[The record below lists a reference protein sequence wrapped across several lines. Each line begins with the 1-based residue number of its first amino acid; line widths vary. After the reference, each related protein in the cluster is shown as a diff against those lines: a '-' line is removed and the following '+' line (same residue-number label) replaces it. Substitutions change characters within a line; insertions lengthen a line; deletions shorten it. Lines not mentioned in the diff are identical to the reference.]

1 MSEIENGN
9 QEATAPAGNSVDD
22 ILATFDLEFGSE
34 SQTPP
39 QGTPP
44 SEGNPSET
52 QGDGNS
58 EPSSPASDTSSENS
72 DSTGAESPDSNG
84 STSSTATS
92 PVEPTSTTQEGA
104 AGQQQAGSNG
114 NPTSAPAPSDAEL
127 RTLMMQILQNQQ
139 NLQSQK
145 EPKGKPNKG
154 EPEEDEDTKVF
165 AERKPQDYTYNI
177 SPKLYAGLFGQDA
190 TEEERIACLQ
200 AFASGISMTVHNN
213 ILKSLGSWTKE
224 QFQAIPR
231 AVDYLVSRREKE
243 TSSRNTIRDDFFKTF
258 PELNKP
264 ELTPI
269 IRSTIQGVAQET
281 GAKVWNTQVKNLVGQ
296 RVKQLLTA
304 YAQSAGF
311 VPVQSKTSPALTPA
325 SSAPAKPTTL
335 PDPNSSEAILDVLN
349 SDF

>member
-34 SQTPP
+34 SQTSS
-39 QGTPP
+39 QDNSS
-44 SEGNPSET
+44 SEGTSET
-52 QGDGNS
+52 QGENS
-58 EPSSPASDTSSENS
+58 EPSSPASDTSSEGS
-72 DSTGAESPDSNG
+72 SSTGAESTDSNG

-104 AGQQQAGSNG
+104 AGQQQGASNG
-114 NPTSAPAPSDAEL
+114 TPATPAPSDAEL

-296 RVKQLLTA
+296 RVKQLLAA

-311 VPVQSKTSPALTPA
+311 VPSPVKNPPALTPA
-325 SSAPAKPTTL
+325 SPAPAKTTT
-335 PDPNSSEAILDVLN
+335 PDPNSTDAILDVLN

>member
-34 SQTPP
+34 SQSPS
-39 QGTPP
+39 QDNSP
-44 SEGNPSET
+44 SEGNSSET
-52 QGDGNS
+52 QGENS
-58 EPSSPASDTSSENS
+58 EPSSPASDTSSEGS
-72 DSTGAESPDSNG
+72 SSTGSESPDSSG

-104 AGQQQAGSNG
+104 VGQQQGGSNG
-114 NPTSAPAPSDAEL
+114 NPPSGPALSDAEL

-243 TSSRNTIRDDFFKTF
+243 TSSRNTIREDFFKTF

-296 RVKQLLTA
+296 RVKQLLAA

-311 VPVQSKTSPALTPA
+311 VPTPAKNPPALTPA
-325 SSAPAKPTTL
+325 SPAPAKTTT
-335 PDPNSSEAILDVLN
+335 PDPNSTDAILDVLN
-349 SDF
+349 SDY

>member
-34 SQTPP
+34 SQTPS
-39 QGTPP
+39 QNNPP
-44 SEGNPSET
+44 SEGNPENS
-52 QGDGNS
+52 GGNS
-58 EPSSPASDTSSENS
+58 EPSSPASDTSSES
-72 DSTGAESPDSNG
+72 SGSTGVESSDSNG

-104 AGQQQAGSNG
+104 AGQQQGASNG
-114 NPTSAPAPSDAEL
+114 TPTSAPAPSDAEL

-243 TSSRNTIRDDFFKTF
+243 TSSRNTIREDFFKTF

-281 GAKVWNTQVKNLVGQ
+281 GAKVWNAQVKNLVGQ
-296 RVKQLLTA
+296 RVKQLLAA

-311 VPVQSKTSPALTPA
+311 VPTPAKNPPALTPA
-325 SSAPAKPTTL
+325 SPAPAKTTTL
-335 PDPNSSEAILDVLN
+335 DPNSTDAILDVLN
-349 SDF
+349 SDY

>member
-9 QEATAPAGNSVDD
+9 QEITAPAGNSVDD

-34 SQTPP
+34 SQTPS
-39 QGTPP
+39 QNTPP
-44 SEGNPSET
+44 SEGSSET
-52 QGDGNS
+52 QGENS
-58 EPSSPASDTSSENS
+58 EPSSPASDTSSEGS
-72 DSTGAESPDSNG
+72 GSTGSESTDSNG

-104 AGQQQAGSNG
+104 AGQQQGTPNG
-114 NPTSAPAPSDAEL
+114 TSTYAPAPSDAEL

-145 EPKGKPNKG
+145 EPKGKPDKG

-243 TSSRNTIRDDFFKTF
+243 TSSRNTIREDFFKTF

-296 RVKQLLTA
+296 RVKQLLAA

-311 VPVQSKTSPALTPA
+311 VPTPAKNPPALTPA
-325 SSAPAKPTTL
+325 SPAPAKTTT
-335 PDPNSSEAILDVLN
+335 PDPNSTDAILDVLN
-349 SDF
+349 SDY

>member
-34 SQTPP
+34 SQT
-39 QGTPP
+39 QSQNNSP
-44 SEGNPSET
+44 SEGNPENS
-52 QGDGNS
+52 GGNS
-58 EPSSPASDTSSENS
+58 EPSSPASDISSES
-72 DSTGAESPDSNG
+72 SGSTGAESTDSNG

-92 PVEPTSTTQEGA
+92 PVEPTSTTQEGV
-104 AGQQQAGSNG
+104 AGQQQGAN
-114 NPTSAPAPSDAEL
+114 NLKPAAPAPSDAEL

-243 TSSRNTIRDDFFKTF
+243 TSSRNTIREDFFKTF

-296 RVKQLLTA
+296 RVKQLLAA

-311 VPVQSKTSPALTPA
+311 APAPAKNPPALTPA
-325 SSAPAKPTTL
+325 SPAPAKTTT
-335 PDPNSSEAILDVLN
+335 PDPNSTDAILDVLN
-349 SDF
+349 SDY

>member
-9 QEATAPAGNSVDD
+9 QETTAPAGNSVDD

-34 SQTPP
+34 SQTPS
-39 QGTPP
+39 QNTS
-44 SEGNPSET
+44 SEGNSSEN
-52 QGDGNS
+52 GDGNS
-58 EPSSPASDTSSENS
+58 EPSSPASDTSSES
-72 DSTGAESPDSNG
+72 SGSTGSESPDSSSSIN
-84 STSSTATS
+84 STATS
-92 PVEPTSTTQEGA
+92 PAEPTSTTQEGA
-104 AGQQQAGSNG
+104 AGQQQAASNLK
-114 NPTSAPAPSDAEL
+114 PAVAPAPSDAEL

-145 EPKGKPNKG
+145 EPKGKPDKG

-243 TSSRNTIRDDFFKTF
+243 TSSRNTIREDFFKTF

-296 RVKQLLTA
+296 RVKQLLAA

-311 VPVQSKTSPALTPA
+311 APTPAKNPPALTPA
-325 SSAPAKPTTL
+325 SPAPAKTTT
-335 PDPNSSEAILDVLN
+335 PDPNSTDAILDVLN
-349 SDF
+349 SDY

>member
-34 SQTPP
+34 SQTSSQDNPS
-39 QGTPP
+39 
-44 SEGNPSET
+44 SEGSSEIP
-52 QGDGNS
+52 GDGNS
-58 EPSSPASDTSSENS
+58 EPSSPASDTSSEGS
-72 DSTGAESPDSNG
+72 GSTGSESPDSSG

-104 AGQQQAGSNG
+104 AGQQGTSNG
-114 NPTSAPAPSDAEL
+114 TPTSGPAPSDAEL

-145 EPKGKPNKG
+145 EPKGKPDKG

-243 TSSRNTIRDDFFKTF
+243 TSSRNTIREDFFKTF

-296 RVKQLLTA
+296 RVKQLLAA

-311 VPVQSKTSPALTPA
+311 APAPAKNPPALTPA
-325 SSAPAKPTTL
+325 SPAPAKAPT
-335 PDPNSSEAILDVLN
+335 PDPNSTDAILDVLN
-349 SDF
+349 SDY

>member
-34 SQTPP
+34 SQTPSR
-39 QGTPP
+39 GTPP
-44 SEGNPSET
+44 SEGSSSET
-52 QGDGNS
+52 GDENS
-58 EPSSPASDTSSENS
+58 EPSSPASDTSSEGS
-72 DSTGAESPDSNG
+72 GSTGAESPDSTS

-92 PVEPTSTTQEGA
+92 PVEPASTTQEGA
-104 AGQQQAGSNG
+104 AGQQGTPNG
-114 NPTSAPAPSDAEL
+114 NSTSAPALSDAEL

-139 NLQSQK
+139 NLQNQK
-145 EPKGKPNKG
+145 EPKGKPDKG

-231 AVDYLVSRREKE
+231 AVDYLVSHREKE
-243 TSSRNTIRDDFFKTF
+243 TSSRNTIREDFFKTF

-296 RVKQLLTA
+296 RVKQLLAA

-311 VPVQSKTSPALTPA
+311 VPSSAKNPPALTPA
-325 SSAPAKPTTL
+325 SPAPAKATT
-335 PDPNSSEAILDVLN
+335 PDPNSTDAILDVLN
-349 SDF
+349 SDY

>member
-34 SQTPP
+34 SQT
-39 QGTPP
+39 QSQDNSP
-44 SEGNPSET
+44 SDGSSET
-52 QGDGNS
+52 QGEGNS
-58 EPSSPASDTSSENS
+58 EPSSPASDTSSEGS
-72 DSTGAESPDSNG
+72 GSTGSESPDSNG

-104 AGQQQAGSNG
+104 AGQQQGTSNG
-114 NPTSAPAPSDAEL
+114 TPAAPAPSDAEL

-145 EPKGKPNKG
+145 EPKGKPDKG

-296 RVKQLLTA
+296 RVKQLLAA

-311 VPVQSKTSPALTPA
+311 APASAKNPPALTPA
-325 SSAPAKPTTL
+325 SPAPAKTTT
-335 PDPNSSEAILDVLN
+335 PDPNSTDAILDVLN
-349 SDF
+349 SDY

>member
-34 SQTPP
+34 SQTPS
-39 QGTPP
+39 QNTPP
-44 SEGNPSET
+44 SEGNSSENPE
-52 QGDGNS
+52 GNS
-58 EPSSPASDTSSENS
+58 EPSSPASDTSSES
-72 DSTGAESPDSNG
+72 SGSTGAESPDSNG
-84 STSSTATS
+84 STNSTATS
-92 PVEPTSTTQEGA
+92 PIEPTSTTQEGA
-104 AGQQQAGSNG
+104 AGQQQAGTSNG
-114 NPTSAPAPSDAEL
+114 NPPSGPAPSDAEL

-243 TSSRNTIRDDFFKTF
+243 TSSRNTIREDFFKTF

-296 RVKQLLTA
+296 RVKQLLAA

-311 VPVQSKTSPALTPA
+311 VPSPAKNPPALTPA
-325 SSAPAKPTTL
+325 SPAPAKTTT
-335 PDPNSSEAILDVLN
+335 PDPNSTDAILDVLN
-349 SDF
+349 SDY

>member
-44 SEGNPSET
+44 SEGSSET
-52 QGDGNS
+52 QGENS
-58 EPSSPASDTSSENS
+58 EPSSPASDTSSES
-72 DSTGAESPDSNG
+72 SGSTDAESPDSSG

-104 AGQQQAGSNG
+104 AGQQQGAN
-114 NPTSAPAPSDAEL
+114 NLKPAAPAPSDAEL

-296 RVKQLLTA
+296 RVKQLLAA

-311 VPVQSKTSPALTPA
+311 VPTPAKNPPALTPA
-325 SSAPAKPTTL
+325 SPAPAKTTT
-335 PDPNSSEAILDVLN
+335 PDPNSTDAILDVLN

>member
-34 SQTPP
+34 SQTQS

-44 SEGNPSET
+44 SEGSSET
-52 QGDGNS
+52 LGNGNS
-58 EPSSPASDTSSENS
+58 EPSSPASDTSSEGS
-72 DSTGAESPDSNG
+72 GSTGAESTDSSG

-92 PVEPTSTTQEGA
+92 PVEPTSTTQEGVV
-104 AGQQQAGSNG
+104 GQQQGT
-114 NPTSAPAPSDAEL
+114 PKETPSAPAPSDAEL

-139 NLQSQK
+139 NPQSQK
-145 EPKGKPNKG
+145 EPKGKPDKG

-231 AVDYLVSRREKE
+231 AVDYLVSHREKE
-243 TSSRNTIRDDFFKTF
+243 ISSRNTIREDFFKTF

-296 RVKQLLTA
+296 RVKQLLAA

-311 VPVQSKTSPALTPA
+311 APTPAKNPPALTPA
-325 SSAPAKPTTL
+325 SPAPAKTTT
-335 PDPNSSEAILDVLN
+335 PDPNSTDAILDVLN

>member
-1 MSEIENGN
+1 
-9 QEATAPAGNSVDD
+9 
-22 ILATFDLEFGSE
+22 
-34 SQTPP
+34 
-39 QGTPP
+39 
-44 SEGNPSET
+44 
-52 QGDGNS
+52 
-58 EPSSPASDTSSENS
+58 
-72 DSTGAESPDSNG
+72 
-84 STSSTATS
+84 
-92 PVEPTSTTQEGA
+92 
-104 AGQQQAGSNG
+104 
-114 NPTSAPAPSDAEL
+114 
-127 RTLMMQILQNQQ
+127 MMQILQNQQ

-145 EPKGKPNKG
+145 EPKGKPDKG

-243 TSSRNTIRDDFFKTF
+243 TSSRNTIREDFFKTF

-296 RVKQLLTA
+296 RVKQLLAA

-311 VPVQSKTSPALTPA
+311 VPTPAKNPPALTPA
-325 SSAPAKPTTL
+325 SPAPAKAPT
-335 PDPNSSEAILDVLN
+335 PDPNSTDAILDVLN
-349 SDF
+349 SDY

>member
-34 SQTPP
+34 SQTSS
-39 QGTPP
+39 QN
-44 SEGNPSET
+44 NPSSDGNFES
-52 QGDGNS
+52 GEGNS
-58 EPSSPASDTSSENS
+58 EPSSPASDTSSESS

-104 AGQQQAGSNG
+104 AGQQQGTSTG
-114 NPTSAPAPSDAEL
+114 TPTSGPAPSDAEL

-139 NLQSQK
+139 NLQNQK

-296 RVKQLLTA
+296 RVKQLLAA

-311 VPVQSKTSPALTPA
+311 VPSPAKNPPALTPA
-325 SSAPAKPTTL
+325 SPAPAKTTTL
-335 PDPNSSEAILDVLN
+335 DPNSTDAILDVLN
-349 SDF
+349 SDY

>member
-34 SQTPP
+34 SQTPS
-39 QGTPP
+39 QNTPP
-44 SEGNPSET
+44 SEGSSET
-52 QGDGNS
+52 QGENS
-58 EPSSPASDTSSENS
+58 EPSSPASDTSSEGS
-72 DSTGAESPDSNG
+72 GSTGVESPDSSG

-104 AGQQQAGSNG
+104 AGQQQGTSNG
-114 NPTSAPAPSDAEL
+114 TSTSAPAPSDAEL

-296 RVKQLLTA
+296 RVKQLLAA

-311 VPVQSKTSPALTPA
+311 VPTPAKNPPALTPA
-325 SSAPAKPTTL
+325 SPAPAKTTT
-335 PDPNSSEAILDVLN
+335 PDPNSTDAILDVLN
-349 SDF
+349 SDY

>member
-34 SQTPP
+34 SQTPS
-39 QGTPP
+39 QGTS
-44 SEGNPSET
+44 SEGSPTET
-52 QGDGNS
+52 GDGNS
-58 EPSSPASDTSSENS
+58 EPSSPASDTSSEGS
-72 DSTGAESPDSNG
+72 GSTGAESTDSNG

-104 AGQQQAGSNG
+104 AGQQAGSNG
-114 NPTSAPAPSDAEL
+114 NSTSGPAPSDAEL

-145 EPKGKPNKG
+145 EPKGKPDKG

-296 RVKQLLTA
+296 RVKQLLAA

-311 VPVQSKTSPALTPA
+311 VPSPAKNPPALTPA
-325 SSAPAKPTTL
+325 SPAPAKTTT
-335 PDPNSSEAILDVLN
+335 PDPNSTDAILDVLN
-349 SDF
+349 SDY

>member
-1 MSEIENGN
+1 
-9 QEATAPAGNSVDD
+9 
-22 ILATFDLEFGSE
+22 
-34 SQTPP
+34 
-39 QGTPP
+39 
-44 SEGNPSET
+44 
-52 QGDGNS
+52 
-58 EPSSPASDTSSENS
+58 
-72 DSTGAESPDSNG
+72 
-84 STSSTATS
+84 
-92 PVEPTSTTQEGA
+92 
-104 AGQQQAGSNG
+104 
-114 NPTSAPAPSDAEL
+114 
-127 RTLMMQILQNQQ
+127 MMQILQNQQ

-243 TSSRNTIRDDFFKTF
+243 TSSRNTIREDFFKTF

-296 RVKQLLTA
+296 RVKQLLAA

-311 VPVQSKTSPALTPA
+311 VPTPAKNPPALTPA
-325 SSAPAKPTTL
+325 SPAPAKAPT
-335 PDPNSSEAILDVLN
+335 PDPNSTDAILDVLN
-349 SDF
+349 SDY

>member
-9 QEATAPAGNSVDD
+9 QETTAPAGNSVDD

-34 SQTPP
+34 SQTPSQDNP
-39 QGTPP
+39 S
-44 SEGNPSET
+44 SEGNSET

-58 EPSSPASDTSSENS
+58 EPPSPASDTSSEGS
-72 DSTGAESPDSNG
+72 GSTDAESPDSTS

-104 AGQQQAGSNG
+104 AGQQQAAN
-114 NPTSAPAPSDAEL
+114 NLKPATPAPSDAEL

-243 TSSRNTIRDDFFKTF
+243 TSSRNTIREDFFKTF

-296 RVKQLLTA
+296 RVKQLLAA

-311 VPVQSKTSPALTPA
+311 VPSPAKNPPALTPA
-325 SSAPAKPTTL
+325 SPAPAKAPT
-335 PDPNSSEAILDVLN
+335 PDPNSTDAILDVLN
-349 SDF
+349 SDY

>member
-9 QEATAPAGNSVDD
+9 QESAAPAGNSVDD
-22 ILATFDLEFGSE
+22 ILATFDLEFGSDSNDPLQDNP
-34 SQTPP
+34 SQGDPAT
-39 QGTPP
+39 G
-44 SEGNPSET
+44 SEG
-52 QGDGNS
+52 S
-58 EPSSPASDTSSENS
+58 EPSSPASDTSNEGS
-72 DSTGAESPDSNG
+72 STGSESPDSSS
-84 STSSTATS
+84 STNSTATS
-92 PVEPTSTTQEGA
+92 PVEPTSSTQEGA
-104 AGQQQAGSNG
+104 AGQQQTASNLK
-114 NPTSAPAPSDAEL
+114 PAVAPAPSDAEL

-139 NLQSQK
+139 NLQNQK

-269 IRSTIQGVAQET
+269 IRSTIQGITQET

-296 RVKQLLTA
+296 RVKQLLAA

-311 VPVQSKTSPALTPA
+311 APAPAKTPPALTPA
-325 SSAPAKPTTL
+325 SSAPAKPTGT
-335 PDPNSSEAILDVLN
+335 PDPNSTDAILDVLN

>member
-34 SQTPP
+34 SQTPSR
-39 QGTPP
+39 GTP
-44 SEGNPSET
+44 SEGSSET
-52 QGDGNS
+52 QGENS
-58 EPSSPASDTSSENS
+58 EPSSPASDTSSEGS
-72 DSTGAESPDSNG
+72 SSTGAESPDSNG

-104 AGQQQAGSNG
+104 AGQQQGASNG
-114 NPTSAPAPSDAEL
+114 TSAAPASSDAEL

-139 NLQSQK
+139 NLQNQK
-145 EPKGKPNKG
+145 EPKGKPDKG

-243 TSSRNTIRDDFFKTF
+243 TSSRNTIREDFFKTF

-296 RVKQLLTA
+296 RVKQLLAA

-311 VPVQSKTSPALTPA
+311 VPSPVKNPPALTPA
-325 SSAPAKPTTL
+325 SPAPAKITT
-335 PDPNSSEAILDVLN
+335 PDPNSTDAILDVLN

>member
-34 SQTPP
+34 SQT
-39 QGTPP
+39 QSQDNSS
-44 SEGNPSET
+44 SEGNSET
-52 QGDGNS
+52 QGGNS
-58 EPSSPASDTSSENS
+58 EPSSPASDTSSES
-72 DSTGAESPDSNG
+72 SGSTGAESPDSNG

-104 AGQQQAGSNG
+104 VGQQQGTSNG
-114 NPTSAPAPSDAEL
+114 NPATPAPSDAEL

-281 GAKVWNTQVKNLVGQ
+281 GAKVWNAQVKNLVGQ
-296 RVKQLLTA
+296 RVKQLLVA

-311 VPVQSKTSPALTPA
+311 VPTPAKNPPALTPA
-325 SSAPAKPTTL
+325 SPAPAKTTT
-335 PDPNSSEAILDVLN
+335 PDPNSTDAILDVLN
-349 SDF
+349 SDY

>member
-9 QEATAPAGNSVDD
+9 QETTAPAGNSVDD

-34 SQTPP
+34 SQTPS
-39 QGTPP
+39 QNTPP
-44 SEGNPSET
+44 SEGSSSET
-52 QGDGNS
+52 QGENS
-58 EPSSPASDTSSENS
+58 EPSSPASDTSSES
-72 DSTGAESPDSNG
+72 SGSTGAESTDSSG

-104 AGQQQAGSNG
+104 AGQQGGSNVT
-114 NPTSAPAPSDAEL
+114 PTSGPAPSDAEL

-145 EPKGKPNKG
+145 EPKGKPDKG

-296 RVKQLLTA
+296 RVKQLLAA

-311 VPVQSKTSPALTPA
+311 VPSPAKNPPALTPA
-325 SSAPAKPTTL
+325 SPAPAKAPT
-335 PDPNSSEAILDVLN
+335 PDPNSTDAILDVLN
-349 SDF
+349 SDY

>member
-34 SQTPP
+34 SQSPS
-39 QGTPP
+39 QDNSP

-52 QGDGNS
+52 QGENS
-58 EPSSPASDTSSENS
+58 EPSSPASDTSSEGS
-72 DSTGAESPDSNG
+72 SSTGSESPDSSG

-104 AGQQQAGSNG
+104 VGQQQGGSNG
-114 NPTSAPAPSDAEL
+114 NPPSGPALSDAEL

-145 EPKGKPNKG
+145 EPKGKPDKG

-243 TSSRNTIRDDFFKTF
+243 TSSRNTIREDFFKTF

-296 RVKQLLTA
+296 RVKQLLAA

-311 VPVQSKTSPALTPA
+311 VPTPAKNPPALTPA
-325 SSAPAKPTTL
+325 SPAPAKTTT
-335 PDPNSSEAILDVLN
+335 PDPNSTDAILDVLN
-349 SDF
+349 SDY

>member
-34 SQTPP
+34 SQTQS
-39 QGTPP
+39 QGTPS
-44 SEGNPSET
+44 SEGNSET
-52 QGDGNS
+52 QGENS
-58 EPSSPASDTSSENS
+58 EPSSPASNTSSEGS
-72 DSTGAESPDSNG
+72 SSTGVESTDSNG

-104 AGQQQAGSNG
+104 AGQQQGGSNG
-114 NPTSAPAPSDAEL
+114 TPTVKPAPSDAEL

-296 RVKQLLTA
+296 RVKQLLAA

-311 VPVQSKTSPALTPA
+311 VPTPAKNPPALTPA
-325 SSAPAKPTTL
+325 SPAPAKTTT
-335 PDPNSSEAILDVLN
+335 PDPNSTDAILDVLN
-349 SDF
+349 SDY

>member
-34 SQTPP
+34 SQTQS
-39 QGTPP
+39 QGTS
-44 SEGNPSET
+44 SEGNSET

-58 EPSSPASDTSSENS
+58 EPSSPASDTSSES
-72 DSTGAESPDSNG
+72 SGSTGAESTDSNG

-104 AGQQQAGSNG
+104 AGQQQGAN
-114 NPTSAPAPSDAEL
+114 NLKPATPAPSDAEL

-145 EPKGKPNKG
+145 EPKGKPTKG

-296 RVKQLLTA
+296 RVKQLLAA

-311 VPVQSKTSPALTPA
+311 VPSPAKNPPALTPA
-325 SSAPAKPTTL
+325 SPAPAKTTT
-335 PDPNSSEAILDVLN
+335 PDPNSTDAILDVLN
-349 SDF
+349 SDY

>member
-9 QEATAPAGNSVDD
+9 QETTAPAGNSVDD

-34 SQTPP
+34 SQTPS
-39 QGTPP
+39 QGTP
-44 SEGNPSET
+44 SEGSSSET
-52 QGDGNS
+52 GDGNS
-58 EPSSPASDTSSENS
+58 EPSSPVSDTSSES
-72 DSTGAESPDSNG
+72 SGSTGSESPDSNG
-84 STSSTATS
+84 STNSTATS

-104 AGQQQAGSNG
+104 AGQQQGAPNG
-114 NPTSAPAPSDAEL
+114 KPVAPAPSDAEL

-139 NLQSQK
+139 NLQNQK
-145 EPKGKPNKG
+145 EPKGKPDKG

-243 TSSRNTIRDDFFKTF
+243 TSSRNTIREDFFKTF

-296 RVKQLLTA
+296 RVKQLLAA

-311 VPVQSKTSPALTPA
+311 APAPAKNPPALTPA
-325 SSAPAKPTTL
+325 SPAPAKAPT
-335 PDPNSSEAILDVLN
+335 PDPNSTDAILDVLN

>member
-9 QEATAPAGNSVDD
+9 QEAAAPAGNSVDD

-34 SQTPP
+34 SQTPS
-39 QGTPP
+39 QSTPP
-44 SEGNPSET
+44 SEGTSET
-52 QGDGNS
+52 QGENS
-58 EPSSPASDTSSENS
+58 EPSSPASDTSSES
-72 DSTGAESPDSNG
+72 SGSTGAESPDSSG

-92 PVEPTSTTQEGA
+92 PVEPTSTTQEGE
-104 AGQQQAGSNG
+104 AGQQGTPNG
-114 NPTSAPAPSDAEL
+114 NSATPAPSDAEL

-139 NLQSQK
+139 NLQNQK

-281 GAKVWNTQVKNLVGQ
+281 SAKVWNTQVKNLVGQ
-296 RVKQLLTA
+296 RVKQLLAA

-311 VPVQSKTSPALTPA
+311 APTPAKNPPALTPA
-325 SSAPAKPTTL
+325 SPAPAKTPT
-335 PDPNSSEAILDVLN
+335 PDPNSTDAILDVLN
-349 SDF
+349 SDY

>member
-9 QEATAPAGNSVDD
+9 QETTAPAGNSVDD

-34 SQTPP
+34 SQTPS
-39 QGTPP
+39 QSTPP
-44 SEGNPSET
+44 SEGSPET

-58 EPSSPASDTSSENS
+58 EPSSPASDTSSEGS
-72 DSTGAESPDSNG
+72 GSTGAESPDSNG

-104 AGQQQAGSNG
+104 AGQQQGTSTGTPAG
-114 NPTSAPAPSDAEL
+114 APAPSDAEL

-243 TSSRNTIRDDFFKTF
+243 TSSRNTIREDFFKTF

-296 RVKQLLTA
+296 RVKQLLAA

-311 VPVQSKTSPALTPA
+311 VPSPAKNPPALTPA
-325 SSAPAKPTTL
+325 SPAPAKTTT
-335 PDPNSSEAILDVLN
+335 PDPNSTDAILDVLN
-349 SDF
+349 SDY

>member
-9 QEATAPAGNSVDD
+9 QEATAPAGNTADD

-34 SQTPP
+34 SQTQSQDNPS
-39 QGTPP
+39 
-44 SEGNPSET
+44 SEGNPENS
-52 QGDGNS
+52 GGNS
-58 EPSSPASDTSSENS
+58 EPSSPASDTSSEGS
-72 DSTGAESPDSNG
+72 GSTGAESTDSNS

-104 AGQQQAGSNG
+104 VGQQQAGSNG
-114 NPTSAPAPSDAEL
+114 NPTSAPASSDAEL

-145 EPKGKPNKG
+145 EPKGKPDKG

-296 RVKQLLTA
+296 RVKQLLAA

-311 VPVQSKTSPALTPA
+311 APVPAKNPPALTPA
-325 SSAPAKPTTL
+325 SPAPAKAPTS
-335 PDPNSSEAILDVLN
+335 DPNSTDAILDVLN

>member
-34 SQTPP
+34 SQTPS
-39 QGTPP
+39 QSTPP
-44 SEGNPSET
+44 SEGSSEA
-52 QGDGNS
+52 QGEENS
-58 EPSSPASDTSSENS
+58 EPSSPASDTSSEGS
-72 DSTGAESPDSNG
+72 SSTGAESTDSNG

-104 AGQQQAGSNG
+104 AGQQQGTSNG
-114 NPTSAPAPSDAEL
+114 KPAGPAPSDAEL

-231 AVDYLVSRREKE
+231 AVDYLVSHREKE
-243 TSSRNTIRDDFFKTF
+243 TSSRNTIREDFFKTF

-296 RVKQLLTA
+296 RVKQLLAA

-311 VPVQSKTSPALTPA
+311 VPTPAKNPPALTPA
-325 SSAPAKPTTL
+325 SPAPAKAPT
-335 PDPNSSEAILDVLN
+335 PDPNSTDAILDVLN
-349 SDF
+349 SDY

>member
-22 ILATFDLEFGSE
+22 ILTTFDLEFGSE
-34 SQTPP
+34 SQTPS
-39 QGTPP
+39 QNTPSNGSS
-44 SEGNPSET
+44 SES
-52 QGDGNS
+52 GDGNP
-58 EPSSPASDTSSENS
+58 EPSSPASDTSSEGS
-72 DSTGAESPDSNG
+72 SSTGAESPDSTS

-104 AGQQQAGSNG
+104 AGQQGGSNG
-114 NPTSAPAPSDAEL
+114 NSTSAPAPSDAEL

-145 EPKGKPNKG
+145 EPKGKPDKG

-243 TSSRNTIRDDFFKTF
+243 TSSRNTIREDFFKTF

-296 RVKQLLTA
+296 RVKQLLAA

-311 VPVQSKTSPALTPA
+311 VPTPAKNPPALTPA
-325 SSAPAKPTTL
+325 SPAPAKTTT
-335 PDPNSSEAILDVLN
+335 PDPNSTDAILDVLN
-349 SDF
+349 SDY

>member
-34 SQTPP
+34 SQT
-39 QGTPP
+39 QSQDNSP
-44 SEGNPSET
+44 SEGSSET
-52 QGDGNS
+52 PGEGNS
-58 EPSSPASDTSSENS
+58 EPSSPASDTSSES
-72 DSTGAESPDSNG
+72 SGSTGAESPDSNG

-114 NPTSAPAPSDAEL
+114 NSPAAPAPSDAEL

-139 NLQSQK
+139 NLQNQK

-243 TSSRNTIRDDFFKTF
+243 TSSRNTIREDFFKTF

-296 RVKQLLTA
+296 RVKQLLAA

-311 VPVQSKTSPALTPA
+311 VPTPAKNPPALTPA
-325 SSAPAKPTTL
+325 SPAPAKTTT
-335 PDPNSSEAILDVLN
+335 PDPNSTDAILDVLN

>member
-9 QEATAPAGNSVDD
+9 QEATAPAGNSVND

-34 SQTPP
+34 SQTPS

-44 SEGNPSET
+44 SEGSSSES
-52 QGDGNS
+52 GGGNS
-58 EPSSPASDTSSENS
+58 EPSSPASDTSSEGPS
-72 DSTGAESPDSNG
+72 STGSESTDSTG

-104 AGQQQAGSNG
+104 AGQQGGSNVT
-114 NPTSAPAPSDAEL
+114 PTSAPAPSDAEL

-145 EPKGKPNKG
+145 EPKGKPDKG

-269 IRSTIQGVAQET
+269 IRSIIQGVAQET

-296 RVKQLLTA
+296 RVKQLLAA

-311 VPVQSKTSPALTPA
+311 APVPAKNPPALTPA
-325 SSAPAKPTTL
+325 SPAPAKTTT
-335 PDPNSSEAILDVLN
+335 PDPNSTDAILDVLN
-349 SDF
+349 SDY

>member
-34 SQTPP
+34 SQTPS
-39 QGTPP
+39 QGTPS
-44 SEGNPSET
+44 SEGGPGT

-58 EPSSPASDTSSENS
+58 EPSSPASDTSTEGSG
-72 DSTGAESPDSNG
+72 STGAESTDSTS

-104 AGQQQAGSNG
+104 AGQQGSSNG
-114 NPTSAPAPSDAEL
+114 TPATPAPSDAEL

-243 TSSRNTIRDDFFKTF
+243 TSSRNTIREDFFKTF

-296 RVKQLLTA
+296 RVKQLLAA

-311 VPVQSKTSPALTPA
+311 VPSPAKNPPALTPA
-325 SSAPAKPTTL
+325 SPAPAKTTT
-335 PDPNSSEAILDVLN
+335 PDPNSTDAILDVLN
-349 SDF
+349 SDY

>member
-9 QEATAPAGNSVDD
+9 QESTAPAGNSVDD

-34 SQTPP
+34 SQTSS
-39 QGTPP
+39 QNTP
-44 SEGNPSET
+44 SEGNSSEN
-52 QGDGNS
+52 GDGNS
-58 EPSSPASDTSSENS
+58 EPSSPASDTSSES
-72 DSTGAESPDSNG
+72 SGSTGSESPDSAG

-104 AGQQQAGSNG
+104 AGQQAGSNG
-114 NPTSAPAPSDAEL
+114 NSTSAPVPSDAEL

-243 TSSRNTIRDDFFKTF
+243 TSSRNTIREDFFKTF

-296 RVKQLLTA
+296 RVKQLLAA

-311 VPVQSKTSPALTPA
+311 VPTPAKNPPALTPA
-325 SSAPAKPTTL
+325 SPAPAKTTT
-335 PDPNSSEAILDVLN
+335 PDPNSTDAILDVLN
-349 SDF
+349 SDY

>member
-34 SQTPP
+34 SQTPS

-44 SEGNPSET
+44 SEGSSET
-52 QGDGNS
+52 QGEGNP
-58 EPSSPASDTSSENS
+58 EPSSPASDTSSES
-72 DSTGAESPDSNG
+72 SSSTGSESPDSSS

-92 PVEPTSTTQEGA
+92 PVEPTSTTQEGV
-104 AGQQQAGSNG
+104 AGQQVAGSNG
-114 NPTSAPAPSDAEL
+114 NPTSGPAPSDAEL

-296 RVKQLLTA
+296 RVKQLLVA

-311 VPVQSKTSPALTPA
+311 VPTPAKNPPALTPA
-325 SSAPAKPTTL
+325 SPAPAKTTT
-335 PDPNSSEAILDVLN
+335 PDPNSTDAILDVLN

>member
-34 SQTPP
+34 SQTSS
-39 QGTPP
+39 QSTPSNGSS
-44 SEGNPSET
+44 SES
-52 QGDGNS
+52 GDGNS
-58 EPSSPASDTSSENS
+58 EPSSPASDTSSEGS
-72 DSTGAESPDSNG
+72 GSTGAESPDSSG

-104 AGQQQAGSNG
+104 VGQQQGGSNG
-114 NPTSAPAPSDAEL
+114 TPATPASSDAEL

-145 EPKGKPNKG
+145 EPKGKPDKG

-243 TSSRNTIRDDFFKTF
+243 TSSRNTIREDFFKTF

-296 RVKQLLTA
+296 RVKQLLAA

-311 VPVQSKTSPALTPA
+311 VPTPAKNPPALTPA
-325 SSAPAKPTTL
+325 SPAPAKTTT
-335 PDPNSSEAILDVLN
+335 PDPNSTDAILDVLN
-349 SDF
+349 SDY

>member
-34 SQTPP
+34 SQTPS
-39 QGTPP
+39 QNTPP
-44 SEGNPSET
+44 SEGSSET
-52 QGDGNS
+52 QGENS
-58 EPSSPASDTSSENS
+58 EPSSPASDTSSEGS
-72 DSTGAESPDSNG
+72 GSTGAESPDSTG
-84 STSSTATS
+84 SISSTATS

-104 AGQQQAGSNG
+104 AGQQQAGSKG
-114 NPTSAPAPSDAEL
+114 NPPSAPAPSDAEL

-145 EPKGKPNKG
+145 EPKGKPDKG

-296 RVKQLLTA
+296 RVKQLLAA

-311 VPVQSKTSPALTPA
+311 VPTPAKNPPALTPA
-325 SSAPAKPTTL
+325 SPAPAKTTTL
-335 PDPNSSEAILDVLN
+335 DPNSTDAILDVLN
-349 SDF
+349 SDY

>member
-39 QGTPP
+39 QGTPS
-44 SEGNPSET
+44 SEGSSES
-52 QGDGNS
+52 QGENS
-58 EPSSPASDTSSENS
+58 EPSSPASDTSSEGPG
-72 DSTGAESPDSNG
+72 STGAESPDSNG
-84 STSSTATS
+84 STNSTATS

-104 AGQQQAGSNG
+104 AGQQQGTPKETPA
-114 NPTSAPAPSDAEL
+114 TPAPSDAEL

-145 EPKGKPNKG
+145 EPKGKPDKG

-231 AVDYLVSRREKE
+231 AVDYLVSHREKE
-243 TSSRNTIRDDFFKTF
+243 TSSRNTIREDFFKTF

-296 RVKQLLTA
+296 RVKQLLAA

-311 VPVQSKTSPALTPA
+311 VPSPAKNPPALTPA
-325 SSAPAKPTTL
+325 SPAPAKTTT
-335 PDPNSSEAILDVLN
+335 PDPNSTDAILDVLN
-349 SDF
+349 SDY

>member
-34 SQTPP
+34 SQTQSQDNPS
-39 QGTPP
+39 
-44 SEGNPSET
+44 SEGNSET
-52 QGDGNS
+52 RGDGNS
-58 EPSSPASDTSSENS
+58 EPSSPASDTSSEGS
-72 DSTGAESPDSNG
+72 GSTGSESPDSNG
-84 STSSTATS
+84 STNSTATS

-104 AGQQQAGSNG
+104 AGQQQAAN
-114 NPTSAPAPSDAEL
+114 NLKPATPAPSDAEL

-243 TSSRNTIRDDFFKTF
+243 TSSRNTIREDFFKTF

-296 RVKQLLTA
+296 RVKQLLAA

-311 VPVQSKTSPALTPA
+311 VPSPAKNPPALTPA
-325 SSAPAKPTTL
+325 SPAPAKAPT
-335 PDPNSSEAILDVLN
+335 PDPNSTDAILDVLN
-349 SDF
+349 SDY